1 MEPQKFDQYIKGK
14 IAEADNTY
22 RDLADSAKKGIW
34 DKIGKGGARKR
45 VLWSYAAAS
54 ILIMMML
61 SGFFIYSLNKKNA
74 LISALTLENK
84 NLKSNEQS
92 LTVTNSKNTQIYNL
106 PHKTDTVY
114 VTKIKTENNVVE
126 LIKTVRDTI
135 YQYPKKDSV
144 IDSQGQVDEVKNM
157 SKKAFAE
164 INNEGLPTEY
174 IFINQGEAK
183 PNKVKEKKRHRLK
196 IGNFENHEP
205 EPESKSLSLLKTN
218 F

>member
-1 MEPQKFDQYIKGK
+1 M
-14 IAEADNTY
+14 
-22 RDLADSAKKGIW
+22 
-34 DKIGKGGARKR
+34 
-45 VLWSYAAAS
+45 
-54 ILIMMML
+54 
-61 SGFFIYSLNKKNA
+61 
-74 LISALTLENK
+74 
-84 NLKSNEQS
+84 
-92 LTVTNSKNTQIYNL
+92 TVTNSKNTQIYNL